1 MIRQTAAISILV
13 GLFAGCMFDDD
24 PIDSPPSPEPP
35 RDLKAAERA
44 LVEADNTFGF
54 ALFNKV
60 NELDPGK
67 NIFISPLSVSMA
79 LGMTLNGAAGSTL
92 DSMRQTLACSGITQ
106 QDINDSYRSL
116 IELIMGLD
124 PTVTSF
130 IANSIWYRVGLPV
143 KAEFINVNKAY
154 FNAEVAAL
162 DFSDP
167 GAPAVINT
175 WVNRNTNGR
184 IPKIIDDIPPE
195 IVMYLIDAIYF
206 KGTWTTEFDPADTHD
221 DSFRLLDGSP
231 KAVRMMRLEDTL
243 QYWENDNFQAVD
255 LPYGDGFFSMTIVLP
270 KPEKNIDQL
279 VAEFTQ
285 ENWGQWVSGFR
296 DKKGTLELPRFK
308 LEYELQM
315 NSVLQALGMGV
326 AFETCCADFSGIA
339 DVSPERLYIS
349 EVKHKTFVEVNEE
362 GTEAAAV
369 TSVAIGKTSV
379 GDSFT
384 MKVNRPFLFVIREHH
399 SNAIIFAG
407 KILAP

>member
-1 MIRQTAAISILV
+1 
-13 GLFAGCMFDDD
+13 
-24 PIDSPPSPEPP
+24 
-35 RDLKAAERA
+35 
-44 LVEADNTFGF
+44 
-54 ALFNKV
+54 
-60 NELDPGK
+60 
-67 NIFISPLSVSMA
+67 
-79 LGMTLNGAAGSTL
+79 
-92 DSMRQTLACSGITQ
+92 
-106 QDINDSYRSL
+106 
-116 IELIMGLD
+116 
-124 PTVTSF
+124 
-130 IANSIWYRVGLPV
+130 
-143 KAEFINVNKAY
+143 
-154 FNAEVAAL
+154 
-162 DFSDP
+162 
-167 GAPAVINT
+167 
-175 WVNRNTNGR
+175 
-184 IPKIIDDIPPE
+184 
-195 IVMYLIDAIYF
+195 VMYLIDAIYF

-231 KAVRMMRLEDTL
+231 KAVRMMMLKDTM
-243 QYWENDNFQAVD
+243 QYWESNDFQAVD
-255 LPYGDGFFSMTIVLP
+255 LPYGDGFFSMTIILP
-270 KPEKNIDQL
+270 KPEKHIDQL

-285 ENWGQWVSGFR
+285 ENWGQWVSAFR
-296 DKKGTLELPRFK
+296 DKHGTLELPRFK

-315 NSVLQALGMGV
+315 NNVLQALGMGI